1 MIAALDFG
9 PVWEQRD
16 ALVSGIGTMA
26 VIAVCSFGLSILG
39 GLVLAAMRQ
48 SRSIPVRVLG
58 FVLVQVMRGIA
69 LYVLLLW
76 LFFGLAAQGGFQFNP
91 VPAGIL
97 ALSLLNS
104 AYMAEIFRAGY
115 DAVPPGQKEAALAL
129 GLPRR
134 TWFARVHLP
143 QVVRVTLPASGNVF
157 VDIIKDTSVL
167 SVVGVTEVLRESQ
180 RWAQFYSLPFE
191 FYTAA
196 AAIYLCIVAL
206 VTFGWRRLEAYTGR
220 HLLHVTPVRARRRVL
235 GVWPSA
241 AGSPPPGSGPRRR
254 AWRRW

>member
-1 MIAALDFG
+1 MTAASALDFG

-26 VIAVCSFGLSILG
+26 FISVVSFALSIVG
-39 GLVLAAMRQ
+39 GLVLAGMRTSQ
-48 SRSIPVRVLG
+48 SVPLRTLG
-58 FVLVQVMRGIA
+58 FVLIQVMRGIA

-76 LFFGLAAQGGFQFNP
+76 LFFGLAASGGFQFEP

-104 AYMAEIFRAGY
+104 AYLAEIFRAGY
-115 DAVPPGQKEAALAL
+115 QAVPPGQREAAMAV
-129 GLPRR
+129 GLSRPA
-134 TWFARVHLP
+134 WFRRVHLP
-143 QVVRVTLPASGNVF
+143 QVTQITLPAMGNVF

-167 SVVGVTEVLRESQ
+167 SVVGITELLRESQ

-196 AAIYLCIVAL
+196 ALIYLTIVVL
-206 VTFGWRRLEAYTGR
+206 VTIAWRALERRAGR
-220 HLLHVTPVRARRRVL
+220 HLLHTEAIRVPRRGLFGLRM
-235 GVWPSA
+235 A
-241 AGSPPPGSGPRRR
+241 GPR
-254 AWRRW
+254 

>member
-1 MIAALDFG
+1 MTVAALDFG

-16 ALVSGIGTMA
+16 ALLSGIGTMA
-26 VIAVCSFGLSILG
+26 LIAVVSFALSIAG
-39 GLVLAAMRQ
+39 GLFLAGMRQ
-48 SRSIPVRVLG
+48 SRSLPVRVAG
-58 FVLVQVMRGIA
+58 FVLIQVMRGIA

-76 LFFGLAAQGGFQFNP
+76 LFFGLAASGGFQFEP

-115 DAVPPGQKEAALAL
+115 EAVPPGQKEAALAM

-143 QVVRVTLPASGNVF
+143 QVTRVTLPASGNVF

-167 SVVGVTEVLRESQ
+167 SVVGVTELLRESQ

-196 AAIYLCIVAL
+196 ALVYLAIVVL
-206 VTFGWRRLEAYTGR
+206 VTL
-220 HLLHVTPVRARRRVL
+220 
-235 GVWPSA
+235 
-241 AGSPPPGSGPRRR
+241 
-254 AWRRW
+254 AWRRVEAYASRHLHVEPVPQARRLPFGLARPWLTR

>member
-1 MIAALDFG
+1 MIAALEFG

-16 ALVSGIGTMA
+16 VLLSGIGTMA
-26 VIAVCSFGLSILG
+26 IISVVSFALSIVG
-39 GLVLAAMRQ
+39 GLVLAGMRQ
-48 SRSIPVRVLG
+48 SRSLPIRTAG
-58 FVLVQVMRGIA
+58 FVLIQVMRGIA

-76 LFFGLAAQGGFQFNP
+76 LFFGLAAAGGFQFNP

-97 ALSLLNS
+97 ALALLNS

-115 DAVPPGQKEAALAL
+115 DAVPSGQKEAALAI

-134 TWFARVHLP
+134 TWFTRVHLP
-143 QVVRVTLPASGNVF
+143 QVTQITLPAAGNVF

-167 SVVGVTEVLRESQ
+167 SVIGVMELLRESQ

-196 AAIYLCIVAL
+196 AAVYLTIVVL
-206 VTFGWRRLEAYTGR
+206 VTVAWRRVERYVGR
-220 HLLHVTPVRARRRVL
+220 HLLHAEAVRPRRRL
-235 GVWPSA
+235 PFGIGTLRP
-241 AGSPPPGSGPRRR
+241 SGPR
-254 AWRRW
+254 

>member
-1 MIAALDFG
+1 MTPPVALDLA
-9 PVWEQRD
+9 PVWEQRG

-26 VIAVCSFGLSILG
+26 LISVVSFALAIVG

-48 SRSIPVRVLG
+48 SSSLPVRVLG
-58 FVLVQVMRGIA
+58 FLLVQVMRGIA

-76 LFFGLAAQGGFQFNP
+76 LFFGLAASGGFQFQP
-91 VPAGIL
+91 IPAGIL

-104 AYMAEIFRAGY
+104 AYLAEIFRAGY
-115 DAVPPGQKEAALAL
+115 DAVPPGQKEAALAI

-143 QVVRVTLPASGNVF
+143 QVTQITLPAMGNVF

-167 SVVGVTEVLRESQ
+167 SVVGVTELLRESQ

-196 AAIYLCIVAL
+196 ALIYLVVVVL
-206 VTFGWRRLEAYTGR
+206 VT
-220 HLLHVTPVRARRRVL
+220 
-235 GVWPSA
+235 
-241 AGSPPPGSGPRRR
+241 R
-254 AWRRW
+254 AWRRIEAYAGRHLIHVEPVRRPRRLLFGLGTARTTPPS